1 MRESMRKLR
10 GKARLTV
17 LSALCAG
24 ALLLC
29 AACAPQGAPT
39 GGDGAAANASG
50 DETAAVA
57 WSLDADCAACHTDQ
71 QDSLAD
77 TSQAASNHAAV
88 TCVTCHNDEAAME
101 KSHDGKTADSKMPKK
116 LKRSKIDETACA
128 SCHSAED
135 LKAATAD
142 LTVLTDGNG
151 TTVNPHDIAA
161 MRARWTAPAATP
173 CTARPTCRQ
182 RPRRSAL
189 AAITKTST
197 SAAPATS
204 KPSSSR

>member
-1 MRESMRKLR
+1 MREPMRTPR

-50 DETAAVA
+50 DEAAAVA
-57 WSLDADCAACHTDQ
+57 WSLDADCAVCHTDQ

-88 TCVTCHNDEAAME
+88 TCITCHNDEAAME

-151 TTVNPHDIAA
+151 TTVNPHDIPANSGHEGQVDCASCHTMHGEADVQAA
-161 MRARWTAPAATP
+161 AQEKCAS
-173 CTARPTCRQ
+173 CHHKDVYECGTCHE
-182 RPRRSAL
+182 
-189 AAITKTST
+189 
-197 SAAPATS
+197 
-204 KPSSSR
+204 